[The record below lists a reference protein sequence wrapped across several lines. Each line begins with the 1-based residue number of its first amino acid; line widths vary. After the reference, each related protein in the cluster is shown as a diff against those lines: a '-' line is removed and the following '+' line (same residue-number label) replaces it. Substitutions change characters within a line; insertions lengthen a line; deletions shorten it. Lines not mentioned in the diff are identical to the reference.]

1 MWQSEFCVVAVIP
14 GLTRNLWKVK
24 VGIVQ
29 TLKRVQCDGFFVRMT
44 GLRQGDG
51 SALGGLEAFV
61 DFFQGVCQV
70 LAYVFYGAVAALNF
84 YREAGKLTAVVVVAG
99 NNFV

>member
-1 MWQSEFCVVAVIP
+1 MTVLRQGDGFFVRVTVFRLRARPALVWQSEFCVVAVILD
-14 GLTRNLWKVK
+14 LTRNLWKVNGW
-24 VGIVQ
+24 VRQ
-29 TLKRVQCDGFFVRMT
+29 TLKRV
-44 GLRQGDG
+44 QGDG

-84 YREAGKLTAVVVVAG
+84 YREA
-99 NNFV
+99 

>member
-1 MWQSEFCVVAVIP
+1 MTVLRWCDGEFVSVP
-14 GLTRNLWKVK
+14 GLRCC
-24 VGIVQ
+24 G
-29 TLKRVQCDGFFVRMT
+29 
-44 GLRQGDG
+44 G

-84 YREAGKLTAVVVVAG
+84 YRKAGKLTAVVVVAG

>member
-1 MWQSEFCVVAVIP
+1 
-14 GLTRNLWKVK
+14 
-24 VGIVQ
+24 
-29 TLKRVQCDGFFVRMT
+29 MT
-44 GLRQGDG
+44 VFRRGDG